1 MLKLIH
7 ADLYKTFRR
16 PLFYVFLMGMA
27 VLAVSVN
34 LSISRMA
41 TVEARTVTSSWGV
54 VLAYFLSW
62 PMLLMPVLVD
72 LVSAEEYKE
81 HTLKNSVA
89 SGLNRTKLYL
99 SKAATATVLG
109 VVLGVVALGAY
120 CGSSLLL
127 LRWDPAFTAAFAADF
142 FRRVGVSCIGYA
154 AAIPLAAFLAMLLQK
169 NSLFVFAYYGALV
182 LPQLLLQ
189 IAHVPELS
197 GVFLMMPQFNRIAAG
212 SISQMQV
219 SAAVFAVTAFVFLLS
234 GVLLFRKKDIC

>member
-1 MLKLIH
+1 MR

-16 PLFYVFLMGMA
+16 PFFYLFLAGMA

-41 TVEARTVTSSWGV
+41 TAEARTVTSSWGV

-81 HTLKNSVA
+81 HTLKNSAA
-89 SGLNRTKLYL
+89 SGLSRAGLYL
-99 SKAATATVLG
+99 SKAATAAVLG
-109 VVLGVVALGAY
+109 VALGAVALGAY

-142 FRRVGVSCIGYA
+142 FRRVGMSCIGYA

-182 LPQLLLQ
+182 LPQLLLR

-197 GVFLMMPQFNRIAAG
+197 GVFLMMPQFSRIEAG
-212 SISQMQV
+212 SISQMQPY
-219 SAAVFAVTAFVFLLS
+219 AAVFLVTDF
-234 GVLLFRKKDIC
+234 VLLFAGVRIFRKKEIC